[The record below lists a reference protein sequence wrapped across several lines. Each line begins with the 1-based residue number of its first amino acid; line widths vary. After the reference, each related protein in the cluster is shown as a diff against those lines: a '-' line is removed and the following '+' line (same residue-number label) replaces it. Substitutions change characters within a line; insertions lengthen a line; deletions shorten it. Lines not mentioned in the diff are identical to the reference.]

1 MNDIPDPT
9 TQDEAD
15 QPGQEPVS
23 KPEIETYT
31 DERIQ
36 EFLSEEALP
45 PVHPGEILQE
55 EFLAPLELTA
65 ADLAARLRM
74 TVQSVESLARSERP
88 ITADDALRL
97 ARYFDTTP
105 EFWLNL
111 QAQHD
116 LEVTRERIHHELAA
130 ITPHAGNSDT

>member
-1 MNDIPDPT
+1 MIDLPDPDP
-9 TQDEAD
+9 QSEAH
-15 QPGQEPVS
+15 QPGQGPAGTSE
-23 KPEIETYT
+23 PEIYT

-36 EFLSEEALP
+36 EFLSEDALP
-45 PVHPGEILQE
+45 PVHPGEILRE
-55 EFLAPLELTA
+55 EFLGPLELSA
-65 ADLAARLRM
+65 ADLAERLR
-74 TVQSVESLARSERP
+74 VPVEGVVSLARSERP

-116 LEVTRERIHHELAA
+116 LEVTHERISQELAA
-130 ITPHAGNSDT
+130 ITPHVGNSDN

>member
-1 MNDIPDPT
+1 MNDIPDPDP
-9 TQDEAD
+9 QDEAD

-23 KPEIETYT
+23 KPEIEIYT
-31 DERIQ
+31 EERIQ
-36 EFLSEEALP
+36 EFLSEDALP
-45 PVHPGEILQE
+45 PVHPGEVLHE
-55 EFLAPLELTA
+55 EFLVPLELTA

-74 TVQSVESLARSERP
+74 PAESVESLVRSERP
-88 ITADDALRL
+88 ITTDDALRL

-116 LEVTRERIHHELAA
+116 LETTRERIHHELTA
-130 ITPHAGNSDT
+130 ITPHASNNDT

>member
-9 TQDEAD
+9 AQNEAD

-23 KPEIETYT
+23 KPEPETYN

-36 EFLSEEALP
+36 EFLSEDVLP
-45 PVHPGEILQE
+45 PVHPVEALQE
-55 EFLAPLELTA
+55 EFLNPLGLTT
-65 ADLAARLRM
+65 ADLAARLHM
-74 TVQSVESLARSERP
+74 PVESVESLARRERP
-88 ITADDALRL
+88 MTADDALRL

-116 LEVTRERIHHELAA
+116 LEVTRERIGHELAA
-130 ITPHAGNSDT
+130 ITPHEDNGDT